1 MMAMKCPL
9 RIVINFAAS
18 EIRRKDFNVVA
29 GEFEPQG
36 QARS

>member
-1 MMAMKCPL
+1 MAMKCSQH
-9 RIVINFAAS
+9 IMTDFASS

-29 GEFEPQG
+29 GEFEPQD